1 MTKTVILILIVLFI
15 FDCKGQTVVEICNND
30 LTPSNAAFYT
40 TTAIEDW
47 QAISSYYVQ
56 LNNILT
62 TITSILSS
70 LFTTSAD
77 QSSFTSLVQ
86 NQTSIL
92 NCTVPPFYIL
102 QTNQSSFQQLACCH
116 IAQQRLTILSRLLN
130 FANSRYLPI
139 PPSPLSTG
147 LLIENLSLLQ
157 QRAYYCSRF
166 IVCAQ
171 EQSIMIPGCQ
181 VYLGL
186 GDVMIYSA
194 TNSNYEIMLD
204 QANTVVACVQAPTI
218 NTGCLTNSTFSLAYF
233 LEFSSPELTYDAS
246 YAGVCG
252 FQNLAYFSNQLSTAF
267 CG

>member
-1 MTKTVILILIVLFI
+1 MIIGLFL
-15 FDCKGQTVVEICNND
+15 FDCDGQTVVEICNND
-30 LTPSNAAFYT
+30 LTPSNAEFYT
-40 TTAIEDW
+40 ATAIEDW

-56 LNNILT
+56 LNNILI

-77 QSSFTSLVQ
+77 QSSFTALVQ

-92 NCTVPPFYIL
+92 NCTVPPFYTL

-116 IAQQRLTILSRLLN
+116 IAQQRLTILTRLLN
-130 FANSRYLPI
+130 FANFRYLPI
-139 PPSPLSTG
+139 PPSPISTG
-147 LLIENLSLLQ
+147 LLLENLSLLQ
-157 QRAYYCSRF
+157 ERAYYCSKF

-186 GDVMIYSA
+186 GDVMIYSS

-204 QANTVVACVQAPTI
+204 QASTVVACVEAPII
-218 NTGCLTNSTFSLAYF
+218 NTGCLTNSTFSLSYF

-246 YAGVCG
+246 YSQICG
-252 FQNLAYFSNQLSTAF
+252 YENLSNFSYQLSNAF